1 MLMKLIWKC
10 SINDYVPFT
19 LVRFLVTFFMPQ
31 LGPINWLF
39 LYIFF
44 WAVVSVV
51 CVVVWWDGRKGYKI
65 SGAKKS
71 VKDYVWKW

>member
-1 MLMKLIWKC
+1 
-10 SINDYVPFT
+10 
-19 LVRFLVTFFMPQ
+19 MPQ

-44 WAVVSVV
+44 WAVVGIIF
-51 CVVVWWDGRKGYKI
+51 VVVWWDGRKGYKI

-71 VKDYVWKW
+71 VSDYIWKW